1 MKKNLIFV
9 LAVFCLQSFLHADP
23 PTDSES
29 WNWESTPFIS
39 DDFNSFDTL
48 FWDYRTIT
56 KYNSTSR
63 SDNVS
68 CSGGKLLLKVEK
80 VDGVYYCGGIISKTA
95 TKYGYYEISAKL
107 PDARGWHPSFFL
119 YGSYQEIDAFEFD
132 TGQTDGFRTL
142 KTGLHDNDPTLVSKV
157 GKSTILTYNPQDLFK
172 VYAMEFNPYVVR
184 YFADG
189 KVIDIR
195 TFPEA
200 EGHGDNK
207 IYLTVIKSNDTT
219 VVDSDLVAN
228 FEVDYIDVW
237 KPTDIYGSINPLV
250 LMLDFES
257 DLDDASDK
265 NNNVTSNWIP
275 TYSSGLKGDYAI
287 NFSADGDKVTVA
299 DTDYLDGMNQLS
311 IAMYL
316 KPDNID
322 STIKPII
329 AKRNNST
336 DCSYTVFTKNGKIY
350 VDINAYLSAE
360 RVSTVNAVL
369 TANTQKHLAIIFDGT
384 ASSNKVKIYIN
395 GIAQAVT
402 GNETD
407 SSVSAT
413 NADLTIG
420 YMGGR
425 GESFRGDIDDVKIM
439 NYALT
444 PGQVA
449 VIAGS
454 AVLNIS
460 FDDANRLLACDLSGY
475 NHHGTLENVWWTND
489 AKIGSSAIQFCAL
502 NTGSYV
508 AVPDSSL
515 LDASAKL
522 TLMAWV
528 KPAVTDGINRGI
540 ISKRV
545 GYNNEQSYSVFTKN
559 GNVYVD
565 IDGYSASER
574 ISKSSALTADI
585 WTHITVVYDGTISEK
600 VKLYINAGTPVVSTV
615 EQTTSLP
622 DYNSTLYIG
631 ALDASGGN
639 FSGIIDDVRIYRKA
653 LNQTQITSEMNRWN
667 Q

>member
-1 MKKNLIFV
+1 MKKNLLFV

-39 DDFNSFDTL
+39 DDFDSFDAS

-56 KYNSTSR
+56 KYNSISR
-63 SDNVS
+63 SANVS
-68 CSGGKLLLKVEK
+68 CSSGKLLLKVEK
-80 VDGVYYCGGIISKTA
+80 VGDIYYCGGIITKAA
-95 TKYGYYEISAKL
+95 TKYGYYEISSKL

-119 YGSYQEIDAFEFD
+119 YGSHQEIDAFEFD
-132 TGQTDGFRTL
+132 TGKIDGFKTL
-142 KTGLHDNDPTLVSKV
+142 HTGLHDNEPTLVSQV
-157 GKSTILTYNPQDLFK
+157 GKSTILAYNPQDLFK

-219 VVDSDLVAN
+219 VVDTDLPAN

-237 KPTDIYGSINPLV
+237 KPTDIYGSINPLM
-250 LMLDFES
+250 LMLDFEN
-257 DLDDASDK
+257 DLVDASDK
-265 NNNVTSNWIP
+265 SNNVTSNWIP

-287 NFSADGDKVTVA
+287 NFSADGDKLTIA
-299 DTDYLDGMNQLS
+299 DADYLDGVSQMS

-316 KPDNID
+316 KPANVGSAIQ
-322 STIKPII
+322 PII

-336 DCSYTVFTKNGKIY
+336 DCSYAIFTKNGKIY
-350 VDINAYLSAE
+350 VDINAYLASE

-369 TANTQKHLAIIFDGT
+369 TAGSTNHLTVIFDGT

-395 GIAQAVT
+395 GVVQAVT
-402 GNETD
+402 GNETA
-407 SSVSAT
+407 SSVSPT

-425 GESFRGDIDDVKIM
+425 GESFRGDIDDLKIM
-439 NYALT
+439 DYALT
-444 PGQVA
+444 SGQVA

-454 AVLNIS
+454 AVLNMS
-460 FDDANRLLACDLSGY
+460 FDDENRLIAHDLSGY

-489 AKIGSSAIQFCAL
+489 KKIGNSALQFCSL
-502 NTGSYV
+502 SNGSYV

-515 LDASAKL
+515 LDSSEKL
-522 TLMAWV
+522 TIMAWV
-528 KPAVTDGINRGI
+528 KPSVTDGVNRGI
-540 ISKRV
+540 ISKRI
-545 GYNNEQSYSVFTKN
+545 GYNNEQSYSIFTKN

-574 ISKSSALTADI
+574 ISKTGALSADT
-585 WTHITVVYDGTISEK
+585 WTHIAIVYDGTISEK
-600 VKLYINAGTPVVSTV
+600 VKLYIDAGTPVVSTV

-622 DYNSTLYIG
+622 DHNSALYIG
-631 ALDASGGN
+631 ALDASGGS

-653 LNQTQITSEMNRWN
+653 LNSTQISSEMNR
-667 Q
+667 